1 MKKKIFFILLF
12 FFMGQAMGHDAFSQ
26 GGSIMDLNVYR
37 WKNRLLM
44 VFSSSPDDANY
55 RSLIKEMQD
64 QRNGLKDRDI
74 LLFEVFEKGQSRLD
88 GSPLK
93 KDSADLLR
101 KQFGIRPGQFCT
113 ILIGKDGEEKRRWE
127 SMVGFGVIFSVID
140 AMPMRQREMKERLK
154 SQQ

>member
-1 MKKKIFFILLF
+1 MKRKLFFILLF
-12 FFMGQAMGHDAFSQ
+12 LFAEQIGIHNAFSQ
-26 GGSIMDLNVYR
+26 GGSFMDLNVYR

-127 SMVGFGVIFSVID
+127 SKVGLDVIFSVVD
-140 AMPMRQREMKERLK
+140 AMPMRQREMNERDK
-154 SQQ
+154 I

>member
-1 MKKKIFFILLF
+1 MKRKLFFILLLLF
-12 FFMGQAMGHDAFSQ
+12 AEQIGIPNAFSQ
-26 GGSIMDLNVYR
+26 GGSFMDLNVYR

-44 VFSSSPDDANY
+44 VFSSSQDDPNY